1 MRLRRLD
8 LTRYGKFTDCSIDF
22 GERCEGQPDLHV
34 IYGPN
39 EAGKST
45 TFAAFL
51 DLLFGIGTQ
60 SSFGFLHP
68 YPTMRIGAALEFG
81 GETRDFARI
90 KRPQNSLLD
99 AGDRPIPEAA
109 IRAEIGGIDRDAYRT
124 MFSLDDETLEKGGE
138 SILASKGD
146 LGQLLFSASAG
157 LADLSQNLLD
167 LRTEADGFY
176 KFRAR
181 SGMLAELK
189 AQLVALKAEREQID
203 TLASDYARLVAARDS
218 AAHQYDEAVGERA
231 RIQARMDEI
240 QRHIAAL
247 PRLVALRADR
257 ERLGPFADLP
267 EAPPGWA
274 AALPA
279 LQKEEIELAVQNQ
292 TNRDEIARL
301 RSEIEAIVVDDAA
314 LHQANELER
323 LTELRARYITA
334 EKDIPER
341 RLQLRQLDLQ
351 VSGILQRIDRDGEAE
366 PQRLVLT
373 VTTTG
378 RLRELIE
385 ARSGIDAALRNA
397 SEECAEARRRLAE
410 TARKL
415 PKTDQAASLPQ
426 ERERAVA
433 TLAATVEVLRS
444 SDHQVRLRVA
454 ERSRAAA
461 QEVLDERLLALRP
474 WHGTLEQLVGMTV
487 PRPDMLQR
495 WKASRRENEALL
507 SQHQGEIGRLT
518 TQMRHV
524 EAERAGL
531 AATTGIVTDREAA
544 EIRAR
549 RELAWA
555 AHRRDLDAASADL
568 FEEAL
573 RHDDL
578 VGAGR
583 ISHMSDLARLH
594 RSGQALAVAQA
605 DLARATE
612 LGEGAA
618 AALAGVDAE
627 VAQAV
632 LTMVPSWLPAP
643 SLLELE
649 DWLSC
654 RSRVLEAR
662 DIMRMA
668 ERDLHAAQADAGEAL
683 SQLRAALEQAGI
695 VCAAE
700 ADVGVLLAEAQTGLE
715 SEAQRCRLYAE
726 LEDRRRDVARR
737 ERSAEQAEAQQ
748 RDWAEAWSA
757 TCRNCWL
764 AEARAVPALGVVRET
779 LAAVADLAPTLEKR
793 AGLIDRIDK
802 MEKDQAAF
810 RDEVAILARA
820 LGIPR
825 EAMPVIDLVREI
837 VDTIRKAGAD
847 QERRTQLLAQLKIAE
862 DRQRTLAEKN
872 GIHAGQTQRMIAFFE
887 VASLADV
894 AEALEQI
901 AQRHVLQERA
911 AEAERDIREAMRSVD
926 LASAE
931 AALDNASR
939 PALEAELSELKVR
952 FDDQDRRCHELFAAR
967 ATTVDQVEA
976 IGGDATV
983 AEIEER
989 RRTTLLEIEDGAL
1002 RYLQLRAGVAA
1013 AEQALAIYRERHRSS
1028 MMERASAAFR
1038 TISRGAYSGLAAQP
1052 GKDGETLIAL
1062 AAGGG
1067 SKAADE
1073 LSKGTRFQLYLAL
1086 RVAGYHEFAKAR
1098 RAVPFV
1104 ADDIMETFDDFR
1116 AEEAFRL
1123 FVDMARSGQVI
1134 YLTHHQHLCEIVRRV
1149 CPTARLYRL
1158 DEPEMQRRRIA

>member
-1 MRLRRLD
+1 MRLRRLA
-8 LTRYGKFTDCSIDF
+8 LTRYGKFTDHSIDF
-22 GERCEGQPDLHV
+22 GERREGEPDLHV

-68 YPTMRIGAALEFG
+68 YPTMLIGAALEFG
-81 GETRDFARI
+81 AETRDFARI

-157 LADLSQNLLD
+157 LAHLSQKLLD

-181 SGMLAELK
+181 SGTLAELK
-189 AQLVALKAEREQID
+189 AQLAALKAEREQFD
-203 TLASDYARLVAARDS
+203 TLASDYARLVATRDG
-218 AAHQYDEAVGERA
+218 AAGQYDEAVGERA

-240 QRHIAAL
+240 QRHLAAL

-257 ERLGPFADLP
+257 ERLEPLADLP

-292 TNRDEIARL
+292 ANRDDVERL
-301 RSEIEAIVVDDAA
+301 RSEIEAITVDDAA
-314 LHQANELER
+314 LRQAEGLEW

-334 EKDIPER
+334 EKDIPDR

-351 VSGILQRIDRDGEAE
+351 VSGILQRIGRGGEAE

-373 VTTTG
+373 VATTG

-397 SEECAEARRRLAE
+397 GEEWAEARRRLAE
-410 TARKL
+410 TASKL
-415 PKTDQAASLPQ
+415 PKTDEAVSLSQ
-426 ERERAVA
+426 ERESTVA
-433 TLAATVEVLRS
+433 ALAATVEALRS
-444 SDHQVRLRVA
+444 DNQVRFRVA

-461 QEVLDERLLALRP
+461 QEVLDERVLALRP
-474 WHGTLEQLVGMTV
+474 WHGTLEELVGMTV

-495 WKASRRENEALL
+495 WKASRRESEALL
-507 SQHQGEIGRLT
+507 SQHHGEIERLT
-518 TQMRHV
+518 TQIRHV

-549 RELAWA
+549 REQAWA
-555 AHRRDLDAASADL
+555 AHRRDLDAASADV

-594 RSGQALAVAQA
+594 QSGQALAVAQA
-605 DLARATE
+605 DLVRATE
-612 LGEGAA
+612 LWEGAA
-618 AALAGVDAE
+618 SALAGVDAE

-632 LTMVPSWLPAP
+632 RVMAPSWFPAP

-649 DWLSC
+649 DWLS
-654 RSRVLEAR
+654 RRDRVLEAR
-662 DIMRMA
+662 DTMRAA
-668 ERDLHAAQADAGEAL
+668 ERDLQAAQADAREAL
-683 SQLRAALEQAGI
+683 TQLRAALERAGI
-695 VCAAE
+695 VHAAE
-700 ADVGVLLAEAQTGLE
+700 ADVGALLAEAQAALD
-715 SEAQRCRLYAE
+715 SEAQRRRLYAE
-726 LEDRRRDVARR
+726 LEERRRDVARR

-757 TCRNCWL
+757 ICRQCWL
-764 AEARAVPALGVVRET
+764 AEAGAVPALGVVRET
-779 LAAVADLAPTLEKR
+779 LAAVADLEPTLEKR

-810 RDEVAILARA
+810 RDEVAVLARA
-820 LGIPR
+820 LGIPQ
-825 EAMPVIDLVREI
+825 ETTPVLDLVRKI
-837 VDTIRKAGAD
+837 VDTIRQAGAD
-847 QERRTQLLAQLKIAE
+847 QERRAQLRDQLAIVE
-862 DRQRTLAEKN
+862 DRQRALAEKQR
-872 GIHAGQTQRMIAFFE
+872 IHAGQTQRMMAFFE
-887 VASLADV
+887 VASLSEVTEVLERIARRR
-894 AEALEQI
+894 AL
-901 AQRHVLQERA
+901 RDRA
-911 AEAERDIREAMRSVD
+911 GEAERDICEAMRSGD

-939 PALEAELSELKVR
+939 PALETELSELKVR

-967 ATTVDQVEA
+967 ATAVDQVEA
-976 IGGDATV
+976 IGGDAKV

-1002 RYLQLRAGVAA
+1002 RYLQLRAGIAA

-1062 AAGGG
+1062 SAAGG

-1086 RVAGYHEFAKAR
+1086 RVAGYHEFARTR

-1123 FVDMARSGQVI
+1123 FADMAQTGQVI
-1134 YLTHHQHLCEIVRRV
+1134 YLTHHQHLCEIARRV
-1149 CPTARLYRL
+1149 CPTARLHRL
-1158 DEPEMQRRRIA
+1158 DEPERQLRIA

>member
-8 LTRYGKFTDCSIDF
+8 LTRYGKFTDHSVDF
-22 GERCEGQPDLHV
+22 GERCEGAPDLHV

-60 SSFGFLHP
+60 SAFGFLHP

-81 GETRDFARI
+81 AETRDFARI

-99 AGDRPIPEAA
+99 AGDRPIPEAV

-157 LADLSQNLLD
+157 LAHLSQKLLD

-181 SGMLAELK
+181 TGMLAELK
-189 AQLVALKAEREQID
+189 AQLAALKAEREQFD
-203 TLASDYARLVAARDS
+203 TLASDYARLVATRDS
-218 AAHQYDEAVGERA
+218 ATGQYDDAVKERA

-240 QRHIAAL
+240 QRHLAAL
-247 PRLVALRADR
+247 PRLVALRGDR
-257 ERLGPFADLP
+257 ERLGPLADLP

-279 LQKEEIELAVQNQ
+279 LQKEEIELAVQNRA
-292 TNRDEIARL
+292 NLDEVERL
-301 RSEIEAIVVDDAA
+301 RSEIEAIAVDEAA
-314 LHQANELER
+314 LRQADGLEW

-341 RLQLRQLDLQ
+341 KLQLRQLDLQ
-351 VSGILQRIDRDGEAE
+351 VTGILQRIDRDGEAD

-397 SEECAEARRRLAE
+397 DEECAEARRRLAE
-410 TARKL
+410 TASKL
-415 PKTDQAASLPQ
+415 PQMGEAAALPN
-426 ERERAVA
+426 EREGAVA
-433 TLAATVEVLRS
+433 ALAATVEALRS
-444 SDHQVRLRVA
+444 SDHQVRFRVA
-454 ERSRAAA
+454 ERARAAA

-474 WHGTLEQLVGMTV
+474 WHGKLEELVAMTA

-495 WKASRRENEALL
+495 WKLAWRESEALL
-507 SQHQGEIGRLT
+507 SQYQGEIARLT
-518 TQMRHV
+518 TQIRHV

-549 RELAWA
+549 REQAWT
-555 AHRRDLDAASADL
+555 AHRRHLDLASADR

-578 VGAGR
+578 VGATR
-583 ISHMSDLARLH
+583 ILHLSDLARLH
-594 RSGQALAVAQA
+594 QSGQVLAVAQA

-612 LGEGAA
+612 LREGAV
-618 AALAGVDAE
+618 AALASVDAE

-632 LTMVPSWLPAP
+632 HVMAPSWRPAP

-649 DWLSC
+649 DWLS
-654 RSRVLEAR
+654 RRNRALEAR
-662 DIMRMA
+662 DTVRVA
-668 ERDLHAAQADAGEAL
+668 ERDLDAAQADAREAL
-683 SQLRAALEQAGI
+683 SQLRAALERTGI
-695 VCAAE
+695 VHAAQ
-700 ADVGVLLAEAQTGLE
+700 ADVDALLAEAQAGLE
-715 SEAQRCRLYAE
+715 REVQLRRLYAE
-726 LEDRRRDVARR
+726 LDDRRGDLAKR
-737 ERSAEQAEAQQ
+737 ERSAKQAEAQL
-748 RDWAEAWSA
+748 RDWAEAWSE
-757 TCRNCWL
+757 TCRKCWL
-764 AEARAVPALGVVRET
+764 AEAGDVPALAVVRET

-810 RDEVAILARA
+810 RDEVAVLARA
-820 LGIPR
+820 LGIPQ
-825 EAMPVIDLVREI
+825 ATMPVLDLVRDI
-837 VDTIRKAGAD
+837 VDVIRQAGAG
-847 QERRTQLLAQLKIAE
+847 QERRAQLRAQLE
-862 DRQRTLAEKN
+862 NVVDRQRAVAEKHR
-872 GIHAGQTQRMIAFFE
+872 IHAGQTQRMIAFFA
-887 VASLADV
+887 VASLSEV
-894 AEALEQI
+894 AQALEQI
-901 AQRHVLQERA
+901 AQRHSLQERA
-911 AEAERDIREAMRSVD
+911 REAERDICEALRSVD

-939 PALEAELSELKVR
+939 PALEAELSELKLR
-952 FDDQDRRCHELFAAR
+952 LDDQDRRCHELFAAR
-967 ATTVDQVEA
+967 ATAIDRVEA
-976 IGGDATV
+976 IGGDAKV

-989 RRTTLLEIEDGAL
+989 RRTALLEIEDGAL
-1002 RYLQLRAGVAA
+1002 RYLQLRAGIAA

-1038 TISRGAYSGLAAQP
+1038 TISRGAYSGLTAQP

-1062 AAGGG
+1062 AAAGG

-1098 RAVPFV
+1098 PAVPFV

-1123 FVDMARSGQVI
+1123 FADMAQAGQVI
-1134 YLTHHQHLCEIVRRV
+1134 YLTHHQHLCEIARRV
-1149 CPTARLYRL
+1149 CPTVRLHSL
-1158 DEPEMQRRRIA
+1158 DGVTVERKVA